1 MRSAVIDGD
10 KLREFR
16 EDRELSGTVL
26 AALLAQDLGRPVH
39 SSTIYRLESGKRQPS
54 AKLFGAICRILR
66 CEKTELIAS
75 VRAE

>member
-75 VRAE
+75 VRGE

>member
-75 VRAE
+75 ARAE